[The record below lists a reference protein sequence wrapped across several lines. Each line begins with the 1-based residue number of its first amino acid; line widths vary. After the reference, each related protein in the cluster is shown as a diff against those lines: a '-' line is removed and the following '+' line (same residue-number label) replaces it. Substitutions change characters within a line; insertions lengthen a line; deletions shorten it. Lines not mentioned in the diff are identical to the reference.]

1 MTETKSKLIKFFVLL
16 LLIIAIPLVAIGI
29 YQFQKYQASI
39 YESKAIIANAQSDI
53 IIARGQRN
61 INNAVAYQ
69 TYAVSTLVVMLALFP
84 YIIVTSIFI
93 YVMWS
98 KYEKIQNRISDTTK
112 AD

>member
-1 MTETKSKLIKFFVLL
+1 MTEIKSKLIKFFVLL
-16 LLIIAIPLVAIGI
+16 LLIIAIPFVAIGI

-69 TYAVSTLVVMLALFP
+69 TYAVSTIVVILALLP
-84 YIIVTSIFI
+84 YMLLFTVVI
-93 YVMWS
+93 YTMKV
-98 KYEKIQNRISDTTK
+98 KHEKIQSRINSNTTT
-112 AD
+112 D